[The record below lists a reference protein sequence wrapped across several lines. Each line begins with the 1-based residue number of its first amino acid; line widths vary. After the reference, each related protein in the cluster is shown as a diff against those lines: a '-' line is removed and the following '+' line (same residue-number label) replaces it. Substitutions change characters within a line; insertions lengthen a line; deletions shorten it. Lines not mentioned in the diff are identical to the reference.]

1 MRGFALRR
9 RHMKNNWRN
18 VGAAILIASSLALV
32 GCGSKSDVVRVSSK
46 EFTEQLLLG
55 EITVVALENA
65 GYQVDDKTGI
75 AGSNKLRAAL
85 LDGDIDI
92 YWEYTGTGWLMHLQ
106 HDAGLAD
113 PQDCYERVKA
123 EDVKNGVD
131 WLPYAAIN
139 NTYTILI
146 ARKKAEA
153 LGIRTLS
160 DLASHLDALSFAV
173 DHEFTARP
181 DGLPGLIAAYGFKI
195 PDDKIVVMDNALI
208 YKALKDGQVDLGMG
222 FATDGRIRAF
232 DLVSLA
238 DDRKFF
244 PAYNPA
250 PNLRIDFANKKPK
263 IVQILEAIA
272 AKLTNDAIIQMNYE
286 VDIQQKAPK
295 DVATAW
301 LKNEGLLGK

>member
-1 MRGFALRR
+1 M
-9 RHMKNNWRN
+9 NWRN
-18 VGAAILIASSLALV
+18 VGAAILIISSLAAALA
-32 GCGSKSDVVRVSSK
+32 GCGNKGDVIRVSSK

-55 EITVVALENA
+55 ELAVVALENA

-75 AGSNKLRAAL
+75 AGSNKLRTAL
-85 LDGDIDI
+85 LDSDIDI

-106 HDAGLAD
+106 HDTGLAD

-123 EDVKNGVD
+123 EDAKNGVD

-146 ARKKAEA
+146 SRKKAEA
-153 LGIRTLS
+153 LRVRALS
-160 DLASHLDALSFAV
+160 DLAPHLDALSFAV

-181 DGLPGLIAAYGFKI
+181 DGLPGLVAAYGFKI
-195 PDDKIVVMDNALI
+195 PDEKIVVMDNALI
-208 YKALKDGQVDLGMG
+208 YKPLKDGQVDLGMG

-232 DLVSLA
+232 DLVGLV
-238 DDRKFF
+238 DDHKFF

-250 PNLRIDFANKKPK
+250 PNLRIDFAKKNPK
-263 IVQILEAIA
+263 IVHILEAIA
-272 AKLTNDAIIQMNYE
+272 AKLTNDAIIRMNYE

-301 LKNEGLLGK
+301 LKEGGLLGK